1 VSEAERLTT
10 AFAALGGE
18 VDSAFER
25 MGVPVFVIDRAGL
38 IRYLNKCA
46 RQWFGDV
53 HNRPFTDIFALESR
67 SEARAAFTKKLLG
80 TERVNTAQRRLLTLN
95 GEVLARVHAVAIEAG
110 ERVVGVFEV
119 ASPEAVVRGR
129 GLSLAD
135 PDLTPRQAAVL
146 DRLATGMST
155 EQIAAD
161 LGIAAD
167 TVRNHI
173 RSILQALGVH
183 SRLQAVAEA
192 RRRGLLSD

>member
-1 VSEAERLTT
+1 MSEAERLTS

-25 MGVPVFVIDRAGL
+25 MGVPVLVIDRAGL
-38 IRYLNKCA
+38 IRYLNTCA

-53 HNRPFTDIFALESR
+53 QNQPFTDIFAPESR
-67 SEARAAFTKKLLG
+67 PEARAAFTKKLLG
-80 TERVNTAQRRLLTLN
+80 TERVNTAQRRLLTLG

-119 ASPEAVVRGR
+119 ASPETVLPGR
-129 GLSLAD
+129 GSSLAD
-135 PDLTPRQAAVL
+135 PDLTPRQGAVL

-155 EQIAAD
+155 EQIASD
-161 LGIAAD
+161 LGIAPD